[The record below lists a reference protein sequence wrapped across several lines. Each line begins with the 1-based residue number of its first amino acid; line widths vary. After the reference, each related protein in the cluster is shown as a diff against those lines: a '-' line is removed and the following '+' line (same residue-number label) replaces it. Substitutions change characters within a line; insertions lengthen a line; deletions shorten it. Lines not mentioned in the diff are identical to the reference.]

1 MDRNKNMQ
9 STWPE
14 LDFSK
19 MQDTIETLHQWIQI
33 VGKIRLKTMPWQ
45 NQSWHT
51 TLYITSNGFSTH
63 GIPFEGRIFQIDFNF
78 RKHQLII
85 QCSDTSE
92 LTIDL
97 YSRTVADFYEELFE
111 KLESI
116 GIIVK
121 IHPKPNELEVA
132 IPFKEN
138 SVNKTYEPEDA
149 TALWQAMLKANDVF
163 TRFRSKFIGKV
174 SPIHLFWGAF
184 DLAVTRFSGKKAP
197 LHPGGMPNMPLE
209 VMQEAYSQEVS
220 SAGFWPGSKDVPNPA
235 FYSYV
240 YPTPGSF
247 DEQKVLPEE
256 AYFSPEMGEFFLNY
270 ADVQKADNPEKM
282 LYDFLTTTYN
292 AAANSAN
299 WNKELVL
306 KDVKTS

>member
-116 GIIVK
+116 GIFVK